1 MKKTAIAVIADGTEE
16 VECLAVV
23 DVLRRAGFDTPIVS
37 ADGETVTGSHG
48 IKITADAMT
57 ADVKTA
63 PDLIFIPGGKAGA
76 ERLAN
81 CAPLID
87 MIAATLAR
95 GGRVAAICAAPALV
109 LGAHGFLNGKR
120 ATCYPGFEPYM
131 SGAAVCAERVVTDG
145 QITTAKAMGCSVELG
160 IELVRLLA
168 GEEQAEIVQKSI
180 FC

>member
-48 IKITADAMT
+48 IKITADART

-76 ERLAN
+76 ALGY
-81 CAPLID
+81 APVYPLTARRARSGWR
-87 MIAATLAR
+87 IAR
-95 GGRVAAICAAPALV
+95 R
-109 LGAHGFLNGKR
+109 
-120 ATCYPGFEPYM
+120 
-131 SGAAVCAERVVTDG
+131 
-145 QITTAKAMGCSVELG
+145 
-160 IELVRLLA
+160 
-168 GEEQAEIVQKSI
+168 
-180 FC
+180 